1 MSNTLKR
8 RAISILLAAALFLGL
23 SYSFLEA
30 FSWGKTS
37 ARAME
42 EGPSIEHTAPAEV
55 GLADETV
62 TFTAMVTDSDGL
74 NSLDPVKLYYRVDD
88 DLAWQAAVMAQNSAA
103 QGEYSVTLNVWSNKG
118 GAKETKRFFTDKIEY
133 YIEAT
138 DALGNTAKTEEQ
150 AVSVEQ
156 NWGETSAYDELPYLL
171 ITEMTP
177 ETAQKSEIGGG
188 DRFEFME
195 LYNNSE
201 SPIDLS
207 GFEFRYM
214 NKPGN
219 SSSYALH
226 SLDNQNVVIQ
236 PRSTFVVWIST
247 QDISNNG
254 KYPAADMQAFYYD
267 GEKNPAGL
275 VELKEDEN
283 LGYVHFSG
291 MPNGGS
297 NRGWSI
303 YTKTGELVVEAYY
316 NKTGTNTDVTANKG
330 ILFRY
335 PTDGT
340 KEMQKVSANEYNATP
355 GLVLD
360 YQVPKSTVD
369 LPEDTEKPVI
379 EYTHESGTYDAV
391 EEDGDGVNYV
401 IEATIT
407 DDSIV
412 NNAYMEYRVSP
423 ANDDSA
429 AAVRTSLVRQGDTD
443 VYRASVDYGEF
454 IRQKTMT
461 FKIVAQDITGKSTQ
475 TQEYTVAINS
485 FEPSIDE
492 TAPVRANIGE
502 GDFVAGVFEFTGTSQ
517 KQGAENVKISV
528 DGEELS
534 SNATSERYAYFVYE
548 VIETDYQFKNG
559 VTVGDSVL
567 KTFEVSGKWMTYT
580 VRIPMDLLAENGYTI
595 GLHAGNRYSTVYDRE
610 KFEQAIEEYRAAKE
624 ANDTAAMEAAAENF
638 KYGDDKLDNTYP
650 EPAEAGYNLNRDD
663 YKFRDVRLIL
673 SDGTVLYDANPDNG
687 GKFAEAMR
695 DVSYSIG
702 DGSAES
708 SLARQYYFRFDVPS
722 KYLNAR
728 TAAVDTEKLADGAHT
743 FTVSDGQVSK
753 DLTFYVDNTAPE
765 VRMNFRKDQL
775 IKGTFE
781 LNPVVSDAGS
791 GVTKIEAC
799 LDGAA
804 VSLPCEITSGHMD
817 AGTHTLTV
825 TATDAMG
832 NVTTVSET
840 FQIEDE
846 RPTSSLPGL
855 ADGAQLDGIDASL
868 SVGVSDPGGD
878 DLHVTF
884 YQGYRY
890 DATSTQ
896 IDGYWNEWDVEPP
909 ETLVTDGETSF
920 TESDYSAIAKVDGQY
935 VSTYSEQLPY
945 HRFSVSVPDIAAGKL
960 VNIHWYGKS
969 LPGRRVTLYA
979 WNLGQGEWE
988 ALDSA
993 VAGDADF
1000 ELEQDVPVDKYRDP
1014 ASGKIEVMIQDEVAS
1029 EQDSF
1034 SFAWISDTQYYTQR
1048 NGDDDEDHVIY
1059 RGMVDWVL
1067 GHRAEENIKYVI
1079 HTGDI
1084 VNKGS
1089 DRYQWDYANAY
1100 MRLFEEAEMPYGVL
1114 AGNHD
1119 VNFTEYDYTWF
1130 GEYFGEDR
1138 FADKSY
1144 YGGSY
1149 ENNRGHYDLI
1159 SANGIDFI
1167 ILYMGWG
1174 IGDEEIEW
1182 MNETLQEFPNRIAI
1196 LNFHE
1201 YLNAQGGRTEEGEML
1216 YQKVV
1221 LPNEN
1226 VQMVLSGHIH
1236 SSASKV
1242 DYIDDDKDGTSDR
1255 KVLQMLSDYQGR
1267 DNTASNYAGGDGFL
1281 RLLHFDTNTR
1291 QLSVTTHSPWLEYL
1305 NELCGEEKYDA
1316 EQAIPAEIFSAYEDI
1331 EEFISYDAA
1340 ANSFV
1345 YSFSPAGVDAADD
1358 SVLAPKQKAVCTDA
1372 IFINYYASVKISEEI
1387 HAESGTTVS
1396 ADWNG
1401 LAADQNYFWY
1411 VTVADDNGGA
1421 YRSKIYAFET
1431 GAAPKAQEPE
1441 EGANYALPI
1450 SLGVAGGV
1458 IVVGGCIAAVLYVR
1472 SRKQKKQ

>member
-1 MSNTLKR
+1 MNNTFGR
-8 RAISILLAAALFLGL
+8 RVLSVLLAAAMLLGL
-23 SYSFLEA
+23 SYSFLLA
-30 FSWGKTS
+30 FSSGK
-37 ARAME
+37 AMAQTAS
-42 EGPSIEHTAPAEV
+42 EGPAIEHTAPAAV

-62 TFTAMVTDSDGL
+62 TFTATVTDADGL
-74 NSLDPVKLYYRVDD
+74 NGLDPVKLYYRADSK
-88 DLAWQAAVMAQNSAA
+88 LPWQTAVMAANPSAQN
-103 QGEYSVTLNVWSNKG
+103 EYSVTLNVWSDKG

-138 DALGNTAKTEEQ
+138 DALGNTEKTAEQ
-150 AVSVEQ
+150 AIAVEQ
-156 NWGETSAYDELPYLL
+156 NWGEASAYDELPYLL

-177 ETAQKSEIGGG
+177 ETTLKSEIGGG

-195 LYNNSE
+195 LYNNSN
-201 SPIDLS
+201 SPIDLR

-226 SLDNQNVVIQ
+226 ALDNQNVVIQ
-236 PRSTFVVWIST
+236 PRRTFVIWIST

-254 KYPAADMQAFYYD
+254 KYPAKDMQNYYYD
-267 GEKNPAGL
+267 GEKNPAG

-316 NKTGTNTDVTANKG
+316 NEQGTNTDVTANKG
-330 ILFRY
+330 IQFRY

-340 KEMQKVSANEYNATP
+340 KEMQKVSANVYNATP
-355 GLVLD
+355 GLVLE
-360 YQVPKSTVD
+360 YQVPKSTVN

-379 EYTHESGTYDAV
+379 DYTHENGSYDAV
-391 EEDGDGVNYV
+391 EADGDGVNYV
-401 IEATIT
+401 VEATIT

-412 NNAYMEYRVSP
+412 NNAYMEYSFSP
-423 ANDDSA
+423 ANDGSET
-429 AAVRTSLVRQGDTD
+429 AVRTSLVRQGDTD

-461 FKIVAQDITGKSTQ
+461 FRLVAQDITGKSVQ
-475 TQEYTVAINS
+475 TQEYTVAING
-485 FEPSIDE
+485 FETPIDE
-492 TAPVRANIGE
+492 TQPIRANIGE
-502 GDFVAGVFEFTGTSQ
+502 GDYVAGAFEFTGTSQ
-517 KQGAENVKISV
+517 TQGASNVTLTL
-528 DGEELS
+528 DEETLAS
-534 SNATSERYAYFVYE
+534 DATSERYAYFVYE

-610 KFEQAIEEYRAAKE
+610 KFEQAIEDYRAAKE

-638 KYGDDKLDNTYP
+638 KYGDDKLDNTYS

-687 GKFAEAMR
+687 GKFSEDMR

-708 SLARQYYFRFDVPS
+708 SLARQYYFRFNVPS
-722 KYLNAR
+722 EYLNAR
-728 TAAVDTEKLADGAHT
+728 TSTVDTAQLADGEHT
-743 FTVSDGQVSK
+743 FTVSDGQNSK
-753 DLTFYVDNTAPE
+753 NFTFYVDNTAPKIG
-765 VRMNFRKDQL
+765 MNFRKDEL

-791 GVTKIEAC
+791 GVAKIEAY

-832 NVTTVSET
+832 NAATVSET
-840 FQIEDE
+840 FRIEDE
-846 RPTSSLPGL
+846 RPANSAPGI
-855 ADGAQLDGIDASL
+855 ADGAQLSGVDASL

-878 DLHVTF
+878 DLRVTF

-890 DATSTQ
+890 GVTSTQ
-896 IDGYWNEWDVEPP
+896 VEGYWNEWDVEPP
-909 ETLVTDGETSF
+909 ETLVTEGETSF
-920 TESDYSAIAKVDGQY
+920 TDADYSAVAKVDGEY

-945 HRFSVSVPDIAAGKL
+945 HRFSISVPDVPAGEL

-969 LPGRRVTLYA
+969 LSGRRVTLYA

-988 ALDSA
+988 SLDSA

-1014 ASGKIEVMIQDEVAS
+1014 ETGKIEVMIQDEVAS
-1029 EQDSF
+1029 GQDSF

-1059 RGMVDWVL
+1059 SGMVDWVL
-1067 GHRAEENIKYVI
+1067 ENRDEENIKYVI
-1079 HTGDI
+1079 HTGDV

-1089 DRYQWDYANAY
+1089 DRYQWDYADAY
-1100 MRLFEEAEMPYGVL
+1100 MSRFEDAGMPYGVL

-1130 GEYFGEDR
+1130 GEYFGEER

-1144 YGGSY
+1144 YGESY
-1149 ENNRGHYDLI
+1149 ENNKGHYDLI

-1201 YLNAQGGRTEEGEML
+1201 YLNAQGERTEEGENI
-1216 YQKVV
+1216 YQNVV

-1242 DYIDDDKDGTSDR
+1242 DYIDDDQDGTSDR

-1281 RLLHFDTNTR
+1281 RLLHFDTKTR

-1305 NELCGEEKYDA
+1305 NGLCGEEKYDVN
-1316 EQAIPAEIFSAYEDI
+1316 QAIPAETFFAYEDV
-1331 EEFISYDAA
+1331 EEFVSYDAA
-1340 ANSFV
+1340 DNSFV
-1345 YSFSPAGVDAADD
+1345 YSFSPAGADAEDD
-1358 SVLAPKQKAVCTDA
+1358 SVLVPQRKAVCTDA
-1372 IFINYYASVKISEEI
+1372 IFINYYSSVKISDEI
-1387 HAESGTTVS
+1387 SAESGATVS
-1396 ADWNG
+1396 ADWSG
-1401 LAADQNYFWY
+1401 LEANENYFWY
-1411 VTVADDNGGA
+1411 VTVEDDNGGFH
-1421 YRSKIYAFET
+1421 RSEVYSFKT
-1431 GAAPKAQEPE
+1431 GA
-1441 EGANYALPI
+1441 GAAEQTPDGGGNPALPI
-1450 SLGVAGGV
+1450 ALGITGGV
-1458 IVVGGCIAAVLYVR
+1458 IVVGGCAAAVIIVR
-1472 SRKQKKQ
+1472 RRKIKKQ